1 MDQQEEA
8 EIAALMNILDARN
21 KALINQTLT

>member
-1 MDQQEEA
+1 MDQQEEV
-8 EIAALMNILDARN
+8 EMAALMNILGARN